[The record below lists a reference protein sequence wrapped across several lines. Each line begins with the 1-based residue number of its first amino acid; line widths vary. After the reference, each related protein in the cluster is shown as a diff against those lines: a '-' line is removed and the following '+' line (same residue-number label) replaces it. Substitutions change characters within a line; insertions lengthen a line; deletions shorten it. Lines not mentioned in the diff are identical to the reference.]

1 MKLRRVAL
9 IVLSLVFLLGLSS
22 PGMSLA
28 ADKPIKWRMA
38 TLYPRG
44 IAYEVVYFNFAE
56 NVKKMSNGRLES
68 EVIFDGEGVAATEV
82 LGATRTGLVQVG
94 SPYMALHAGELP
106 AGLIELGLPG
116 ALTEFLQIRTLFHE
130 GGWIKALRQAYAKH
144 NLYYVAEWSSPG
156 TYLVTKKPIQTSD
169 DLKELKIRAPGP
181 YGKML
186 KNLGAA
192 PVTMAFSEIYTS
204 LATGV
209 IDGVDGCNIIDH
221 RDGKFYEV
229 AKWMYPLPLTGAQT
243 CPLIVNMDAWK
254 KLPDDLKEIVTMAA
268 RWGGDEWAMKS
279 LVWEKA
285 ALKEMMA
292 AGLKMSPMPS
302 EEDKAKWIAAG
313 RKVWPEYEQKDADCK
328 NLIKIQREFIK
339 KLGLQ

>member
-1 MKLRRVAL
+1 MKRKSIIITLVL
-9 IVLSLVFLLGLSS
+9 IFVLSLSAFVPAIG
-22 PGMSLA
+22 LA
-28 ADKPIKWRMA
+28 AAEKFKWRMA

-44 IAYEVVYFNFAE
+44 IAYEVVYFSFAE
-56 NVKKMSNGRLES
+56 NVKQMSNGRLEI
-68 EVIFDGEGVAATEV
+68 EVLFDGEGVAATEV
-82 LGATRTGLVQVG
+82 LAATRTGLVEVG

-116 ALTEFLQIRTLFHE
+116 GLTDFIQIRSLFHE
-130 GGWIKALRQAYAKH
+130 GGWGEALKNIYAKH
-144 NLYYVAEWSSPG
+144 NLQWIAEWSSPG
-156 TYLVTKKPIQTSD
+156 TYLLTKKPIKALD
-169 DLKELKIRAPGP
+169 DLKEMKIRAPGP

-186 KNLGAA
+186 RNLGAA
-192 PVTMAFSEIYTS
+192 PVTMAFAEVYTS

-243 CPLIVNMDAWK
+243 CPLIVNSNAWNT
-254 KLPDDLKEIVTMAA
+254 LPDDLKAIVTTAA
-268 RWGGDEWAMKS
+268 KWAGDEWAMKS

-285 ALKEMMA
+285 ALVEMMN

-302 EEDKAKWIAAG
+302 DADRAKWTEAG
-313 RKVWPEYEQKDADCK
+313 QKVWPEYEAQDADSK
-328 NLIKIQREFIK
+328 NLIKIQAEFIK
-339 KLGLQ
+339 KLGL